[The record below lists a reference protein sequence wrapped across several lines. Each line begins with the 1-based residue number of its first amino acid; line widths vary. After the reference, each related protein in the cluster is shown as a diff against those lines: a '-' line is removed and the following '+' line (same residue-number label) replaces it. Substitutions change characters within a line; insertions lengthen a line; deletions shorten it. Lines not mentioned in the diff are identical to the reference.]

1 METLIGLALKS
12 LLIAGATL
20 ALLHFTRARSSSERS
35 LIAHLGLFA
44 LVALP
49 LASLALPAM
58 HIALPDALT
67 PAATVE
73 APTAAAPTT
82 IDLTDKAVGVT
93 VPVAAPEP
101 AASLTSIDWTPYAYA
116 APAIA
121 LLLITLLAL
130 LRLFALRHRAQV
142 LVHPTWLS
150 ALARHNLALVASDVH
165 TSRR

>member
-58 HIALPDALT
+58 HIALPEAL
-67 PAATVE
+67 
-73 APTAAAPTT
+73 
-82 IDLTDKAVGVT
+82 
-93 VPVAAPEP
+93 
-101 AASLTSIDWTPYAYA
+101 
-116 APAIA
+116 
-121 LLLITLLAL
+121 
-130 LRLFALRHRAQV
+130 
-142 LVHPTWLS
+142 
-150 ALARHNLALVASDVH
+150 
-165 TSRR
+165 